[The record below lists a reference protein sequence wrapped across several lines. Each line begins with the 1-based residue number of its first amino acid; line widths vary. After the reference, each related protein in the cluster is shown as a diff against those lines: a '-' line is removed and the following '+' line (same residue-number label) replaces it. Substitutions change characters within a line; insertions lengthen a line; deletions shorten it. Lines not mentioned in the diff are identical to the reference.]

1 LDTRR
6 RIESLPDPPTSG
18 ILSPSD
24 GPEREVE
31 EVPMNAFLVD
41 LENKPGELARITE
54 AIATAGV
61 NITAASGSTC
71 GSGGNVAITTADDAA
86 TRMALKNVGASF
98 REIESVETPIRNEPG
113 SLARACRRLAD
124 AGVNVEALFATGMRG
139 NDVSMA
145 FVTNNAAKARE
156 ILASVGTATR

>member
-1 LDTRR
+1 MDTRR
-6 RIESLPDPPTSG
+6 KMKNLPDPPTSG

-41 LENKPGELARITE
+41 LENKPGEVARITE

-61 NITAASGSTC
+61 NITAISGSTC
-71 GSGGNVAITTADDAA
+71 GTGGNVAIMTADEA
-86 TRMALKNVGASF
+86 TTRTALKNAGASF
-98 REIESVETPIRNEPG
+98 REIEAVDAPIRNEPG
-113 SLARACRRLAD
+113 SLAKACRRLAD
-124 AGVNVEALFATGMRG
+124 AGVNLEALFATGMRG
-139 NDVSMA
+139 NDVSLA
-145 FVTNNAAKARE
+145 FVTNDAAKTRE